1 MRVILD
7 TNVLISGIFFSGPPA
22 KILRAWRD
30 SKLQLVVSTEILQ
43 EYYEVGK
50 RLSRRYPGIDMG
62 PVLTVLARNSEW
74 VEAAPLPAPVSNDAD
89 DDKFLACALA
99 SRTEVIISGD
109 DDLLGVSG
117 YRNLRILTPREFVDT
132 YIDSPGGI

>member
-22 KILRAWRD
+22 NILRAWRD
-30 SKLQLVVSTEILQ
+30 GKVQLVVSTEILQ

-132 YIDSPGGI
+132 YIDSSGAI

>member
-22 KILRAWRD
+22 NILRAWRD
-30 SKLQLVVSTEILQ
+30 GKVQLVVSTEILQ

-117 YRNLRILTPREFVDT
+117 YRNLRILTQREFVDT
-132 YIDSPGGI
+132 YIDSSGAI